1 MVKDIYE
8 SICRGEDVRANL
20 ICLKQLIAD
29 KKEKSAFAYMLAGD
43 FRKLAALLKDKDAK
57 IRKNAAL
64 ILGELE
70 SEEWKAPISQSNSPS
85 HVPKDAGRRQQVRCA
100 RPFHRASP

>member
-29 KKEKSAFAYMLAGD
+29 KKEKVH
-43 FRKLAALLKDKDAK
+43 LLICWQA
-57 IRKNAAL
+57 IFENWQL
-64 ILGELE
+64 Y
-70 SEEWKAPISQSNSPS
+70 
-85 HVPKDAGRRQQVRCA
+85 
-100 RPFHRASP
+100 

>member
-29 KKEKSAFAYMLAGD
+29 KKEKCIAYMLAGD
-43 FRKLAALLKDKDAK
+43 FETGSSIK
-57 IRKNAAL
+57 
-64 ILGELE
+64 G
-70 SEEWKAPISQSNSPS
+70 
-85 HVPKDAGRRQQVRCA
+85 
-100 RPFHRASP
+100 

>member
-29 KKEKSAFAYMLAGD
+29 KKEK
-43 FRKLAALLKDKDAK
+43 KVHLLICWQA
-57 IRKNAAL
+57 IFENWQL
-64 ILGELE
+64 Y
-70 SEEWKAPISQSNSPS
+70 
-85 HVPKDAGRRQQVRCA
+85 
-100 RPFHRASP
+100 

>member
-43 FRKLAALLKDKDAK
+43 FRKLSSIK
-57 IRKNAAL
+57 
-64 ILGELE
+64 G
-70 SEEWKAPISQSNSPS
+70 
-85 HVPKDAGRRQQVRCA
+85 
-100 RPFHRASP
+100 

>member
-43 FRKLAALLKDKDAK
+43 FRKLAALLKDKDASTDPRRIG
-57 IRKNAAL
+57 IRRCSSVAL
-64 ILGELE
+64 RSL
-70 SEEWKAPISQSNSPS
+70 
-85 HVPKDAGRRQQVRCA
+85 
-100 RPFHRASP
+100 

>member
-43 FRKLAALLKDKDAK
+43 FRKLAALLD
-57 IRKNAAL
+57 RK
-64 ILGELE
+64 
-70 SEEWKAPISQSNSPS
+70 S
-85 HVPKDAGRRQQVRCA
+85 VV
-100 RPFHRASP
+100 

>member
-43 FRKLAALLKDKDAK
+43 FRKLAALLKEKCSTDPRRIG
-57 IRKNAAL
+57 IRRCSSVAL
-64 ILGELE
+64 RSL
-70 SEEWKAPISQSNSPS
+70 
-85 HVPKDAGRRQQVRCA
+85 
-100 RPFHRASP
+100 

>member
-29 KKEKSAFAYMLAGD
+29 KKEKSA
-43 FRKLAALLKDKDAK
+43 KEAATSKGTNDKK
-57 IRKNAAL
+57 SSSAL
-64 ILGELE
+64 
-70 SEEWKAPISQSNSPS
+70 
-85 HVPKDAGRRQQVRCA
+85 
-100 RPFHRASP
+100 